1 MIKTKTSQKL
11 KANQQKKI
19 KQQRLEQQVEVNLSE
34 DPKHTVREKAGN
46 VRILEN
52 QPSGSVTLVIS

>member
-11 KANQQKKI
+11 KAN
-19 KQQRLEQQVEVNLSE
+19 QQRLEQQVEVNLSE

-52 QPSGSVTLVIS
+52 QPSGPVTLVIS